1 MTSEIKPGKPPATRA
16 RGGDGSAQSQGR
28 GAQDAPAAAAA
39 SPLQRPR
46 PPAALRPRADGPA
59 PRPRSHFST
68 ARGTRLRRASRA
80 SRLPAG
86 RVGEQR
92 CRRPRPGAQKRPHP
106 SHLLTP
112 AALRPPPPGS
122 GQRGRRASC
131 PAGRQTCNLPPR
143 AAPQVVAGRSGSR
156 RSGGGPSQTPNPGPR
171 QARARVDLPAPPPP
185 PHLPPPEPQPPGLL
199 PGSAPPPPRLRRR
212 LAGRGGK
219 RCPGPRARA
228 AALYLLSQAGAAPDL
243 HCSARRSGAP
253 EFGGGSSSHD
263 CPYGHGSLLRV
274 GASRKDR

>member
-1 MTSEIKPGKPPATRA
+1 MRRTRPQHPHSSVPG
-16 RGGDGSAQSQGR
+16 
-28 GAQDAPAAAAA
+28 
-39 SPLQRPR
+39 PR
-46 PPAALRPRADGPA
+46 PSDRRADGPA

-112 AALRPPPPGS
+112 AVLRPPPPAS

-143 AAPQVVAGRSGSR
+143 AAPQVVR
-156 RSGGGPSQTPNPGPR
+156 RSQRLAKIWGRAVPDPESRPPAGKGESGPPRTSTSSTPAA
-171 QARARVDLPAPPPP
+171 ARATAARA
-185 PHLPPPEPQPPGLL
+185 
-199 PGSAPPPPRLRRR
+199 PPRLRPSPAPAPAAAGRKGR
-212 LAGRGGK
+212 EEMPGSASASCGAVPPLSGRGG
-219 RCPGPRARA
+219 PRSPPQRPP
-228 AALYLLSQAGAAPDL
+228 LR
-243 HCSARRSGAP
+243 SARIWWG
-253 EFGGGSSSHD
+253 
-263 CPYGHGSLLRV
+263 
-274 GASRKDR
+274 KQ